1 MRRDLGTGLRRGS
14 QSGVSDLVFGSVYDG
29 ARRGVHWLYHEA
41 GHSSPAEWARFQ
53 AGVPEAERDGDLVA
67 AYNQVLNEHPDPAIR
82 ARAAKKV
89 RLGGRHRFARGGV
102 DPQSPLHEHG
112 LPDLG
117 PGHHISG
124 STEHSAGS
132 TKAAPV
138 E

>member
-1 MRRDLGTGLRRGS
+1 MPSFIPGRGEQAGLRLVTMTRAATFIGS
-14 QSGVSDLVFGSVYDG
+14 TMRQAILP
-29 ARRGVHWLYHEA
+29 RGV
-41 GHSSPAEWARFQ
+41 ARFQ

-112 LPDLG
+112 LPNLG

-124 STEHSAGS
+124 STEQSAGS
-132 TKAAPV
+132 TKTAPV
-138 E
+138 

>member
-14 QSGVSDLVFGSVYDG
+14 QSGVSELVFGSVYDG
-29 ARRGVHWLYHEA
+29 VRRGVHWLYHEA
-41 GHSSPAEWARFQ
+41 GHSSPRS
-53 AGVPEAERDGDLVA
+53 GRVSRLVSPEAERGDLVA